1 MHPPSHEP
9 AGVKIILLED
19 NPYDAE
25 LIQVIL
31 EASLV
36 CRVTILGSRAE
47 LLKELEQAAP
57 EVVVSDSSLPCF
69 EGSEAIN
76 LVRQKCP
83 GVPFVFCC
91 GNQSPA
97 LRERGLQLGAAAW
110 VSKDNLPH
118 LVAVVK
124 RLCQTGEQYPSIRH
138 G

>member
-1 MHPPSHEP
+1 MHSTSHQKV
-9 AGVKIILLED
+9 GIILLED

-31 EASLV
+31 ESSLV
-36 CRVTILGSRAE
+36 CSVKVLGTRAE
-47 LLKELEQAAP
+47 LIKELERATP
-57 EVVVSDSSLPCF
+57 HVVVSDSSLPCF
-69 EGSEAIN
+69 EGADAIN

-83 GVPFVFCC
+83 LVPFVFCS

-97 LRERGLQLGAAAW
+97 LRDQGLQLGAAAW

-124 RLCQTGEQYPSIRH
+124 RLCAEHRR
-138 G
+138 